1 LKLPIPERV
10 SSEIAGVCEAP
21 RSNRQFQLCF
31 PITLNAMKPPRTELR
46 SRTVWLNS
54 FEIGVPAA
62 DALKCGMAVG
72 ESVGGELELP
82 EVLGLL
88 LRFHGTIVRFATT
101 EAKPSDTPR
110 PVFVISIDEF
120 NLIPTGPRCVS

>member
-1 LKLPIPERV
+1 M
-10 SSEIAGVCEAP
+10 AGQS
-21 RSNRQFQLCF
+21 RGNRQFQLCF
-31 PITLNAMKPPRTELR
+31 PITLSAVKPPRAEIR

-62 DALKCGMAVG
+62 EALKCGMNVG

-88 LRFHGTIVRFATT
+88 LRFRGTIVRFAASETNQPV
-101 EAKPSDTPR
+101 APR

-120 NLIPTGPRCVS
+120 DLVPTGPRHLTSA